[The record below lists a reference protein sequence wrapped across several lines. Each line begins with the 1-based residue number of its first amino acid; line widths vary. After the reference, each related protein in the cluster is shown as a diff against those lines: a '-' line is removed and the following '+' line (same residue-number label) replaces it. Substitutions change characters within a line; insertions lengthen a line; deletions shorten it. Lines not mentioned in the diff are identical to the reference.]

1 MEIRFFPISLLSLEH
16 SIQKLYNPIYFPF
29 SLKFFII
36 NTTRSR
42 SFQILHPTPPLF
54 YKLFQRFL
62 VQPTIRH
69 QKIMKLILRET
80 QWCVKYLLCPIVC
93 HLLNL
98 YKWSNQLIHFIDSRN
113 CRSYGN
119 DISLRD
125 FNLKWKM
132 FFWKMKDIKKKMS
145 WWQFIELMA
154 IHQIPKYLTKNGNYF
169 LFFIYSKHFKIDVT
183 LYFTFIA
190 FFQKMIAVTSLIKK
204 QHATV
209 FFYQ

>member
-1 MEIRFFPISLLSLEH
+1 
-16 SIQKLYNPIYFPF
+16 
-29 SLKFFII
+29 
-36 NTTRSR
+36 
-42 SFQILHPTPPLF
+42 
-54 YKLFQRFL
+54 
-62 VQPTIRH
+62 
-69 QKIMKLILRET
+69 MKLILRET

-98 YKWSNQLIHFIDSRN
+98 YKWSNQLKDFIDSRN

-132 FFWKMKDIKKKMS
+132 FLWKMKDIKKKIS

-169 LFFIYSKHFKIDVT
+169 LFFIYSKHLDRRHIVF
-183 LYFTFIA
+183 YFYRILSKNDRCYVINQKATCNSFFFIN
-190 FFQKMIAVTSLIKK
+190 KLKV
-204 QHATV
+204 
-209 FFYQ
+209 